1 MWLIGEVVRYL
12 RDIIREG
19 MMVVICIPL
28 LVRWYMRLLWYLMIV
43 MIARDRSLMIINMI
57 LLSIGPR
64 CILTPINVVI
74 NATLVI
80 SIIGLTSGQ
89 CFVVKNK
96 ILCSD
101 YHRSYQ
107 SYRFGVMVVVDEVV
121 AVGVVG

>member
-1 MWLIGEVVRYL
+1 
-12 RDIIREG
+12 

-43 MIARDRSLMIINMI
+43 MIARDRSLMIIMI

-101 YHRSYQ
+101 YHRSY
-107 SYRFGVMVVVDEVV
+107 RFGVMVVADEVV
-121 AVGVVG
+121 VVGVVGYVSE

>member
-1 MWLIGEVVRYL
+1 
-12 RDIIREG
+12 

-43 MIARDRSLMIINMI
+43 MIARDRSLMIIMI

-107 SYRFGVMVVVDEVV
+107 SYRFGVMVVADVV
-121 AVGVVG
+121 VVVGVVGYVSE